1 MTNRIGIFG
10 GSFDPVHIGHLIIAS
25 DVFDRLDLA
34 AVHFVLAPRPP
45 HKVSLWASDRDRAS
59 MLEHAIEPDPRF
71 VLDLREFDRTGPS
84 WSIDTVESF
93 SAQFPGVELYF
104 IMGEDSLTEFHTW
117 KSPDRILSLAHLAVA
132 SRPGVHVS
140 SLDLGHFSDAERER
154 IHLIESPEVDI
165 SSTLIRDRVW
175 SGRSVRYLV
184 PEAVA
189 EYITQQSPYERNP
202 QLH

>member
-1 MTNRIGIFG
+1 MIRRIGIFG

-45 HKVSLWASDRDRAS
+45 HKVGLWASDGDRAS
-59 MLEHAIEPDPRF
+59 MLELAISPDPRF
-71 VLDLREFDRTGPS
+71 VLDLREFDRQGPS
-84 WSIDTVESF
+84 WSVDTVESF

-104 IMGEDSLTEFHTW
+104 VMGEDSLAEFHTW
-117 KSPDRILSLAHLAVA
+117 RSPERILSLAHLAVA
-132 SRPGVHVS
+132 SRPGAHVS
-140 SLDLGHFSDAERER
+140 SLDLSQFSDTERDR

-165 SSTLIRDRVW
+165 SSTSIRDRIW

-189 EYITQQSPYERNP
+189 EYITRQTPYERNP
-202 QLH
+202 QLR